1 MCVRTATKP
10 IATMKVANTNANKL
24 VPTKTANRMKESKN
38 KLVAADA
45 AATKAVKQME
55 AGMDESLKEA
65 VQNNAKREDL
75 EALEAQL
82 EAEIEMAA
90 SAAAVGRKVDEAKDE
105 IKDGVLAA
113 ETNIIKKIDEQ
124 TS

>member
-1 MCVRTATKP
+1 
-10 IATMKVANTNANKL
+10 MKVANAYANKL
-24 VPTKTANRMKESKN
+24 VPTKTANRKKESKN

-65 VQNNAKREDL
+65 VENNAKREDL

-90 SAAAVGRKVDEAKDE
+90 SAAAVGKKVDEAKDK